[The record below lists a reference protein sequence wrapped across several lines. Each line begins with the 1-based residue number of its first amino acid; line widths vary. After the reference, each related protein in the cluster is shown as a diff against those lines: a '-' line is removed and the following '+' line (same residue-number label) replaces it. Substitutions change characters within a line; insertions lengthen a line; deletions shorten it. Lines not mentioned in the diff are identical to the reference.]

1 MYTPKFSKPQVLSV
15 SQLNFYIKSVLENDP
30 RLATVFLE
38 GEISNFSDN
47 YRSRHLYFSLK
58 DSKAVVRAVMFTG
71 NASRLMFRPENGMKI
86 LCRGRVGVYEPGG
99 QYQLIVEDMQPQGVG
114 ALALAFEQLKRSLAA
129 KGLFD
134 PAHKKPIPKIPG
146 TVGVI
151 TSPTGAAV
159 QDIRNVLTRRFPAV
173 DIVFCPVPVQGEA
186 APPHLTEAVEKLG
199 NNRLCDVIIIGRGGG
214 SMEDLWAFNDEALA
228 YAIYRCPI
236 PVISAVGH
244 ETDFTI
250 CDFVSDLRAPTP
262 SAAAEIAV
270 PDIRELKE
278 GLDARA
284 RRLNAVMNRLTE
296 RRRLC
301 IEQRE
306 LRVREAVNRAIEEKT
321 AQCDSLCAQLSD
333 AARKLSDRHERL
345 LLGYRSRLDTL
356 NPERVLTRGYALVEK
371 NGVPV
376 GSSAA
381 LHRDDNVVLRFSD
394 GTQTAVITG
403 D

>member
-58 DSKAVVRAVMFTG
+58 DSKAVVRAVMFAG

-186 APPHLTEAVEKLG
+186 APL
-199 NNRLCDVIIIGRGGG
+199 
-214 SMEDLWAFNDEALA
+214 NDEALA

>member
-58 DSKAVVRAVMFTG
+58 DSKAVVRAVMFAG

-134 PAHKKPIPKIPG
+134 QAHKKPIPKIPG

-186 APPHLTEAVEKLG
+186 APSHLAEAVEKLG
-199 NNRLCDVIIIGRGGG
+199 NNDLCDVIIIGRGGG

-228 YAIYRCPI
+228 HAIYRCPI

-306 LRVREAVNRAIEEKT
+306 LRVREAVNRALEEKT

-345 LLGYRSRLDTL
+345 LLGYRSRLDAL

>member
-58 DSKAVVRAVMFTG
+58 DSKAVVRAVMFAG

-99 QYQLIVEDMQPQGVG
+99 QYQIIVEDMQPQGVG

-134 PAHKKPIPKIPG
+134 RAHKKPIPKIPG

-186 APPHLTEAVEKLG
+186 APSHLTEAVEKLG
-199 NNRLCDVIIIGRGGG
+199 NNDLCDVIIIGRGGG

-228 YAIYRCPI
+228 HAIYRCPI

-345 LLGYRSRLDTL
+345 LLGYRSRLDAL

-376 GSSAA
+376 GSSVA

>member
-58 DSKAVVRAVMFTG
+58 DSKAVVRAVMFAG

-134 PAHKKPIPKIPG
+134 RAHKKPIPKIPG

-186 APPHLTEAVEKLG
+186 APSHLTEAVEKLG
-199 NNRLCDVIIIGRGGG
+199 NNDLCDVIIIGRGGG

-228 YAIYRCPI
+228 HAIYRCPI

-296 RRRLC
+296 RRQLW

-345 LLGYRSRLDTL
+345 LLGYRSRLDAL